1 MRGSRPVA
9 RISHT
14 RQYFSLMIV
23 RSRRKLRMAF
33 YTRLNQRKLIRF
45 LKALLREYPRLVI
58 GLDNAPWHRGLLIRA
73 FLRRN
78 NKCLKLI
85 FFPPYS
91 PELNPVEQC
100 NKEIKK
106 PLWNRYFRTVPAV
119 QQAIRNFVKKGF
131 LMPKMFTY
139 LCP

>member
-1 MRGSRPVA
+1 
-9 RISHT
+9 
-14 RQYFSLMIV
+14 MIA

-45 LKALLREYPRLVI
+45 LKGLLKEYPRVVV
-58 GLDNAPWHRGLLIRA
+58 GMDNAPWHKGPLIRA

-78 NKCLKLI
+78 SKCLKLI
-85 FFPPYS
+85 YFPPYS

-106 PLWNRYFRTVPAV
+106 PLWNRYFRNIHAV
-119 QQAIRNFVKKGF
+119 QQSIRNFVKNGF
-131 LMPKMFTY
+131 VMPKMFTY

>member
-1 MRGSRPVA
+1 VA

-14 RQYFSLMIV
+14 RQYFSLMIA

-45 LKALLREYPRLVI
+45 LKGLLKEYPRVVV
-58 GLDNAPWHRGLLIRA
+58 GMDNAPWHKGPLIRA

-78 NKCLKLI
+78 SKCLKLI
-85 FFPPYS
+85 YFPPYS

-100 NKEIKK
+100 NKEIKV
-106 PLWNRYFRTVPAV
+106 PLWNRYFLTATAA
-119 QQAIRNFVKKGF
+119 QQAIRRFLKKGF
-131 LMPKMFTY
+131 LMPKMFAY